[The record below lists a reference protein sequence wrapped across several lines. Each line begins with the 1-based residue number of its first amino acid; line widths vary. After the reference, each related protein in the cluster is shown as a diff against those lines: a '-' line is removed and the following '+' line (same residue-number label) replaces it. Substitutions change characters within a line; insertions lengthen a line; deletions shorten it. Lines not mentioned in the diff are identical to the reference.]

1 MKKIKFTK
9 EEKAQHRAEDKAWRD
24 MIRRATVKG
33 ALILLTDWQTK
44 TQANEL

>member
-24 MIRRATVKG
+24 MIRRATAKG
-33 ALILLTDWQTK
+33 ALVQLTDWQTK
-44 TQANEL
+44 TQDNDI